1 MQTTQTTG
9 ARLYA
14 VLGLLFVSSA
24 MVLFLPFFPPGL
36 QWLFALLF
44 WAPLVAAYVLLRQ
57 LDRRRRS
64 QPEPRRRQKPPK
76 PGALSLARNPEGL
89 TVDAL
94 LLAAAI
100 TLVVRMCMHIST
112 AYFDYVLL
120 AAVVFGAQAR
130 CVLAGRNW
138 NTWRHQK
145 TIRIKRGETKNETWK
160 SIVQNSGS
168 FADLC
173 TCGRFRSRGGDH
185 FRSGAGDGSGCR
197 AGGNCD
203 GRPAL
208 RRGWRP
214 GRSERPG

>member
-57 LDRRRRS
+57 LDRWRRS

-76 PGALSLARNPEGL
+76 PGVLSLA
-89 TVDAL
+89 
-94 LLAAAI
+94 
-100 TLVVRMCMHIST
+100 RMCMHIST

-138 NTWRHQK
+138 NMWRHQK
-145 TIRIKRGETKNETWK
+145 NNKNK
-160 SIVQNSGS
+160 
-168 FADLC
+168 A
-173 TCGRFRSRGGDH
+173 
-185 FRSGAGDGSGCR
+185 
-197 AGGNCD
+197 
-203 GRPAL
+203 
-208 RRGWRP
+208 RRNKK
-214 GRSERPG
+214 

>member
-24 MVLFLPFFPPGL
+24 MILLLPFFPPGL

-44 WAPLVAAYVLLRQ
+44 WAPLAAAYVLLRQ

-76 PGALSLARNPEGL
+76 PGVLSLARNPEGL
-89 TVDAL
+89 AADVL

-145 TIRIKRGETKNETWK
+145 NNKNK
-160 SIVQNSGS
+160 
-168 FADLC
+168 A
-173 TCGRFRSRGGDH
+173 
-185 FRSGAGDGSGCR
+185 
-197 AGGNCD
+197 
-203 GRPAL
+203 
-208 RRGWRP
+208 RRNKK
-214 GRSERPG
+214 